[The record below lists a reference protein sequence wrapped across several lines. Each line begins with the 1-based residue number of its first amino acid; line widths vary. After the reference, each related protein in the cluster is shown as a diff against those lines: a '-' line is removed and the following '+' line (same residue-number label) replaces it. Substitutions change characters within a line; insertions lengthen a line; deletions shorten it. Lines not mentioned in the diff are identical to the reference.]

1 MFRSYYKMYDQEIFV
16 DVFTL
21 RRMMALIEYDNSI
34 FSGNVEVP
42 LKEVEFKVRHDTNIV
57 LLMSM
62 WKRRRRK

>member
-1 MFRSYYKMYDQEIFV
+1 MYDQEIFV

-57 LLMSM
+57 LFMSM
-62 WKRRRRK
+62 WKRR